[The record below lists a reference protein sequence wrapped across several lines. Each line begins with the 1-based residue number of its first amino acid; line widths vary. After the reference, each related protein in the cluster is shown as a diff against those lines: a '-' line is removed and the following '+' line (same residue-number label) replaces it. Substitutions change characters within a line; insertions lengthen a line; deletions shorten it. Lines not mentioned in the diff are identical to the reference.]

1 MIEIALFA
9 VISFVVGS
17 IPFGVIIGKLV
28 KNIDIREVGSG
39 NIGAANVWRALGP
52 VPAIIVLIL
61 DALKGFVCVKLAMML
76 VHAGFYGAGEVI
88 SGLSAI
94 MGHNYS
100 VFLKFKGGKG
110 IATSLGVVFGLDAR
124 IALISF
130 GIWVVILLLTRYSS
144 LGSLTGAA
152 AVPVQMYL
160 FHKPQ
165 AYLIFAV
172 LAAVFAFYKHKENIK
187 RLIAGREIKINQK
200 INAGGE
206 SNGT

>member
-17 IPFGVIIGKLV
+17 IPFGVITGKLV

-61 DALKGFVCVKLAMML
+61 DALKGFACVKLAMMM
-76 VHAGFYGAGEVI
+76 HAGFYGAGEVI

-110 IATSLGVVFGLDAR
+110 IATSLGVVFGLNAW
-124 IALISF
+124 IALISL
-130 GIWVVILLLTRYSS
+130 GIWVFILLLTRYSS
-144 LGSLTGAA
+144 LGSLTGAV

-160 FHKPQ
+160 FHEPP

-172 LAAVFAFYKHKENIK
+172 LAAAFAFYKHKENIK

-200 INAGGE
+200 VNAGGE